1 MKGIENMYNDIV
13 VGAGI
18 AGAVCARILA
28 DKGHKVL
35 VIDKRGHIG
44 GNCYDEYDEHGVLIH
59 NYGPHI
65 FHTDNEAVFKFLS
78 KFTDW
83 HLFRHEVVA
92 SIDDKFIPVPFNFNS
107 LYMVFDEETASKLKD
122 KLIEKFGDGS
132 RVPILTLKETGD
144 EELSLV
150 ADYVYHNIFK
160 YYTQK
165 QWGKSLEELDS
176 SVGNRVPVVLSHE
189 NGYFTDKYQGVPKEG
204 FTKMFENMLDHENI
218 EIKLNHEAKRSLRF
232 EKETIYYE
240 NEAFEGKVIY
250 TGPLDELFG
259 FEFGELPY
267 RSLEF
272 KFEHYD
278 VEHYMIKPVVN
289 YTVSEAYTRITEFK
303 QLTGQEIEG
312 TTIMKEYPRSCSFK
326 NGDIPYYAIN
336 NPGTAA
342 LYEEYLQEAKQY
354 KNLILIGRLSE
365 YQYYNIDKMVEKA
378 MDLFL

>member
-1 MKGIENMYNDIV
+1 MYNYIV

-18 AGAVCARILA
+18 AGATCARILA

-35 VIDKRGHIG
+35 VLDKRPHIA

-92 SIDDKFIPVPFNFNS
+92 SIEDKFVPVPFNFNS
-107 LYMVFDEETASKLKD
+107 LFMVFDEETATRLKD
-122 KLIEKFGDGS
+122 KLIARFGDGA

-144 EELSLV
+144 EDLSLV
-150 ADYVYHNIFK
+150 ADYVYDNIFK
-160 YYTQK
+160 YYTRK
-165 QWGKSLEELDS
+165 QWGKPLEELDG

-189 NGYFTDKYQGVPKEG
+189 NGYFIDKYQGVPKNG
-204 FTKMFENMLDHENI
+204 FTSMFENMLGHGNI
-218 EIKLNHEAKRSLRF
+218 ELRLNQDAKEVLKF
-232 EKETIYYE
+232 EDGTIF
-240 NEAFEGKVIY
+240 FEDCVFDGKVIY
-250 TGPLDELFG
+250 TGALDELFD

-267 RSLEF
+267 RSLKF
-272 KFEHYD
+272 QFEHHD
-278 VEHYMIKPVVN
+278 VEHYMMKAVVN
-289 YTVSEAYTRITEFK
+289 YTVSEEFTRITEFK

-312 TTIMKEYPRSCSFK
+312 TTIMKEYPKSCSFAD
-326 NGDIPYYAIN
+326 GDIPYYAIN
-336 NPGTAA
+336 NPGTEA
-342 LYEEYLQEAKQY
+342 LYEEYLQEASRF

-365 YQYYNIDKMVEKA
+365 YRYYNIDKMVEKA
-378 MDLFL
+378 MDCFL